1 MIKGALK
8 EIDNLRDE
16 IAQLTNYDDP
26 ILLQKY
32 NNLLIEY
39 YVGIDFLGNKFS
51 FGEEGVNLT
60 FPWKDSL
67 TGEKKATNKDLS
79 LELNSVLYNL
89 GAVINNMGTHT
100 PIEGE
105 NIKIIS

>member
-1 MIKGALK
+1 LK
-8 EIDNLRDE
+8 ELDALRDE
-16 IAQLTNYDDP
+16 IAQLTNYDDAL
-26 ILLQKY
+26 LLQKY
-32 NNLLIEY
+32 NIMLIDY
-39 YVGIDFLGNKFS
+39 FVGINFLGNKFS
-51 FGEEGVNLT
+51 FAEDGVNIV

-67 TGEKKATNKDLS
+67 TGEKKASNKDLN

-100 PIEGE
+100 PIEGD